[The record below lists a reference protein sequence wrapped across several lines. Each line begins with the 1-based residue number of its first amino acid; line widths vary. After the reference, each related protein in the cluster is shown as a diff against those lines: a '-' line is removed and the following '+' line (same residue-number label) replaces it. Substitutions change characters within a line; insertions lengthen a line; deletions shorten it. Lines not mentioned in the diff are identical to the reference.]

1 MPFKNKFMRN
11 EYNKKWKL
19 KNPEKYKEYYIN
31 YCKCG
36 QLKSKYA
43 KTCQKCYFE
52 SKKGKCFI
60 TEEGK
65 KSLSES
71 RKAENNPMWKGDNV
85 GYASIHEWIKNRIP
99 KPQLCQCCQ
108 TNIPYDLANIS
119 GLYKRDLSDWEW
131 LCRSCHMHKDG
142 RMNNLNKKGR
152 SGYKKGNNG
161 KMILKTKDEKVF

>member
-1 MPFKNKFMRN
+1 
-11 EYNKKWKL
+11 
-19 KNPEKYKEYYIN
+19 
-31 YCKCG
+31 
-36 QLKSKYA
+36 
-43 KTCQKCYFE
+43 
-52 SKKGKCFI
+52 
-60 TEEGK
+60 
-65 KSLSES
+65 
-71 RKAENNPMWKGDNV
+71 MWKGDNV

-131 LCRSCHMHKDG
+131 LCRSYHMHKDG